1 MNNVIAQDDILDVFD
16 NGNSFLVKRKDCY
29 EDLNRQKDVRINN
42 ISHLIRSILV
52 VKNRIMIS
60 VHKK

>member
-16 NGNSFLVKRKDCY
+16 NGNSVLIKRKDCY
-29 EDLNRQKDVRINN
+29 ADLHRQRDVEINN